1 MYDVIALGEALIDL
15 APLSTVG
22 MAVQAGPVGEA
33 ASAPAPG
40 DAAGAGTWPASPVYA
55 AHPGGAPANV
65 AVALAKLN
73 RRAAFIGKVGRDR
86 FGRLVAQTLKGCGVD
101 TVGLVYAEGV
111 PTTLVIVDLGDDG
124 ERSFTFHRNPGADST
139 LTPDEVRLDL
149 ILNAQVFH
157 FGSVSLTRDPARTAT
172 LRALAHAK
180 RCGRFVSFD
189 PNLRLALWDTPDA
202 ARQTILSCLP
212 QVDLL
217 KVSEEELDFLTG
229 ITDPERGTAHLLC
242 EYGVGLVFVT
252 LGKDGCFYRFHQE
265 TGYVPAP
272 AVQAIDTTGA
282 GDAFVAGVLSHLSDP
297 NLRSRLN
304 RSTLE
309 RIARYANAVAA
320 LSTTKTGGIPAMPE
334 RTAVDAFLR
343 SIGESLPF

>member
-15 APLSTVG
+15 APVES
-22 MAVQAGPVGEA
+22 PSK
-33 ASAPAPG
+33 ASALRPKASASG
-40 DAAGAGTWPASPVYA
+40 DTAEAGTLPASPVYA

-73 RRAAFIGKVGRDR
+73 RRTAFIGKVGRDR
-86 FGRLVAQTLKGCGVD
+86 FGRLVAQTLHSCGVD
-101 TVGLVYAEGV
+101 TTGLVYADGV
-111 PTTLVIVDLGDDG
+111 PTTLVIVDLDDDG

-139 LTPDEVRLDL
+139 LAPDEVRLDL
-149 ILNAQVFH
+149 IQNAQVFH

-180 RCGRFVSFD
+180 GCGRFISFD
-189 PNLRLALWDTPDA
+189 PNVRPALWDTPQS
-202 ARQTILSCLP
+202 ARHTILSCLQ

-217 KVSEEELDFLTG
+217 KVSQEELDFLTG
-229 ITDPERGTAHLLC
+229 DADPERGTAQLLREC
-242 EYGVGLVFVT
+242 DVGIVFVT

-272 AVQAIDTTGA
+272 SVQAIDTTGA

-297 NLRSRLN
+297 NLRSRLD
-304 RSTLE
+304 RDTLAS
-309 RIARYANAVAA
+309 IARFANAVAA
-320 LSTTKTGGIPAMPE
+320 LSTTKTGGIPAMPARE
-334 RTAVDAFLR
+334 TVEAFLR
-343 SIGESLPF
+343 NAGERPQF